1 MHLPIMNSIEQV
13 RKTNKTESR
22 MNLWNITMMR

>member
-1 MHLPIMNSIEQV
+1 MLLPIMNSIEQV
-13 RKTNKTESR
+13 HKQKTESR